1 MIMALRKK
9 IKFWSKFCSKTGYS
23 AERFVHRFPDRDWR
37 MSSLSFC
44 RISIKLAQSAKNAE
58 MLKAQPART
67 SKHTP
72 VVKEMALSQ
81 EDARIL

>member
-1 MIMALRKK
+1 
-9 IKFWSKFCSKTGYS
+9 
-23 AERFVHRFPDRDWR
+23 

-58 MLKAQPART
+58 MLKAQPAGT